1 MAYID
6 RLIEKNEQ
14 IYEFRAEGR
23 LNKVAI
29 EKVVADHIVQK
40 LHEQGRSSVG
50 IKTCSNRNLEY
61 TVSKYLEEGKD
72 MLELTIYGMGF
83 FLCTLLIRYMLFK
96 VRKNHNHGQNS
107 IWVGSRAIL
116 GLCFV
121 GIINNKIGYL
131 AAILGFI
138 CANEVGK
145 AAGWH

>member
-1 MAYID
+1 
-6 RLIEKNEQ
+6 
-14 IYEFRAEGR
+14 
-23 LNKVAI
+23 
-29 EKVVADHIVQK
+29 
-40 LHEQGRSSVG
+40 
-50 IKTCSNRNLEY
+50 
-61 TVSKYLEEGKD
+61 

-96 VRKNHNHGQNS
+96 VRKNHNHGPNS